1 MFIQPDIQ
9 FVMRPGGTQTI
20 RNALVIGAQIGINF

>member
-1 MFIQPDIQ
+1 MFIQPDVQ
-9 FVMRPGGTQTI
+9 YVMRPGGTETI